1 MVPLP
6 LVRGR
11 GLCELFCKAVTPD
24 VMKKHLTQH
33 ADEFL
38 RDERRFERFLIEV
51 PARVERLQGKGKD
64 RPLFTQ
70 TLDLSATGAFFPEL
84 AGMRPG
90 EMVKIDLYLVFE
102 DPDATDDIH
111 DMVAM
116 TVTGKVIRS
125 EASGTAIRFEE
136 DYQMSPRKLFPV
148 AEGKRFR
155 IGKAGKTER
164 FQKLFRK
171 LWGEG
176 KTNLPGAPHGTKMT
190 PP

>member
-1 MVPLP
+1 
-6 LVRGR
+6 
-11 GLCELFCKAVTPD
+11 
-24 VMKKHLTQH
+24 MKKALTH
-33 ADEFL
+33 HSAEFL
-38 RDERRFERFLIEV
+38 RDERRFERFPIEV
-51 PARVERLQGKGKD
+51 PARVEPLQGKGKD

-84 AGMRPG
+84 TGMRLG

-125 EASGTAIRFEE
+125 EASGTAIRFED
-136 DYQMSPRKLFPV
+136 DYQMSTRKLFP
-148 AEGKRFR
+148 AEEGKRFR
-155 IGKAGKTER
+155 VGKAGKTDR

-171 LWGEG
+171 LWGEE
-176 KTNLPGAPHGTKMT
+176 KTNLPGT
-190 PP
+190 PPGDNNYAGGPP

>member
-1 MVPLP
+1 
-6 LVRGR
+6 
-11 GLCELFCKAVTPD
+11 
-24 VMKKHLTQH
+24 MKKHFTHH
-33 ADEFL
+33 AGEFL

-51 PARVERLQGKGKD
+51 PARVELLQGNGKD
-64 RPLFTQ
+64 RPFFTQ

-116 TVTGKVIRS
+116 TVSGKVIRS
-125 EASGTAIRFEE
+125 EAAGTAISFEE

-148 AEGKRFR
+148 EEGKRFR
-155 IGKAGKTER
+155 VGKGGKTAR
-164 FQKLFRK
+164 FQKIFKK

-176 KTNLPGAPHGTKMT
+176 KTNLPGAPPGDKNDASLNARTNQHARMGTRKHENSL
-190 PP
+190 